1 MLFFDL
7 MMPFMPIIL
16 GLMGVLMVV
25 LRAGASRV
33 FFDIVGTFQAGKLI
47 SDTGAAMT
55 TMQALAVD
63 GLSGIEDAGSMLAE
77 QMSKVVE
84 ATVPLAQELEKA
96 QIQFEKFISEGARLD
111 GSLTQEI
118 QNVGMQ
124 FGFTANESLEAGARM
139 AQLSSIMGEGVVP
152 AATEAALAFGLMG
165 DMTPETAM
173 IKLINLQQQTNF
185 AFNGTTKAAYAL
197 MTVEQ
202 QRAQVTEEMARTL
215 NQLNSVEDHSAATLS
230 KITGVMNEF
239 ASQAHLAGES
249 IAMMAAQSATLIEA
263 GEEQGK
269 AGRALRMTYARLGSD
284 TNGAAKALHELG
296 VATTTSDGSLRS
308 LSDIMSDLNPKWVAF
323 NSGQKQALAQQVSG
337 NRHYVRFIK
346 LMEGYDRAMD
356 LNAEAAGMTAA
367 VMTSTGGAV
376 GFLSDMMGSNAIALD
391 KARAELEL
399 VNAEIGNVF
408 IPGQIQAA
416 KMQIAWN
423 ETILL
428 TIKSL
433 GGLGS
438 GLNKLF
444 GMSKLI
450 QGTFGP
456 FFSAYINIKAASI
469 ALLTQKQI
477 MRSLTGQVLAKTSAE
492 SKGSAKN
499 KINLTHEN
507 LLLAQID
514 AELEDIIFT
523 NRKKA
528 EEAKSSFVAVKH
540 YLTVER
546 TLTQQTNLAYEGV
559 RGKLAK
565 TNFELIKK
573 NALNNIGNQLETKS
587 MIIRDKLTGRIIG
600 QQKENLA
607 FGMRNMTQERYIAI
621 LNKMVAGP
629 LPLTEIQMKKYGI
642 TLQNNNIIIAE
653 NTILTEE
660 QIIRLKLY
668 GMTLQTVTAGTEVA
682 TMASQR
688 LSMAMMGIG
697 SILMVGSMAF
707 AMIGEKLKIFGD
719 EANVMRISM
728 VMMALTMGF
737 LVMEIILTT
746 ASISALSTVL
756 EVGLIKSFVIWGL
769 VFGRRRQVWGRWQ
782 SLRLLL

>member
-1 MLFFDL
+1 
-7 MMPFMPIIL
+7 
-16 GLMGVLMVV
+16 
-25 LRAGASRV
+25 
-33 FFDIVGTFQAGKLI
+33 
-47 SDTGAAMT
+47 
-55 TMQALAVD
+55 
-63 GLSGIEDAGSMLAE
+63 
-77 QMSKVVE
+77 
-84 ATVPLAQELEKA
+84 
-96 QIQFEKFISEGARLD
+96 
-111 GSLTQEI
+111 
-118 QNVGMQ
+118 
-124 FGFTANESLEAGARM
+124 
-139 AQLSSIMGEGVVP
+139 
-152 AATEAALAFGLMG
+152 
-165 DMTPETAM
+165 
-173 IKLINLQQQTNF
+173 
-185 AFNGTTKAAYAL
+185 
-197 MTVEQ
+197 
-202 QRAQVTEEMARTL
+202 
-215 NQLNSVEDHSAATLS
+215 
-230 KITGVMNEF
+230 
-239 ASQAHLAGES
+239 
-249 IAMMAAQSATLIEA
+249 
-263 GEEQGK
+263 
-269 AGRALRMTYARLGSD
+269 
-284 TNGAAKALHELG
+284 
-296 VATTTSDGSLRS
+296 
-308 LSDIMSDLNPKWVAF
+308 
-323 NSGQKQALAQQVSG
+323 
-337 NRHYVRFIK
+337 
-346 LMEGYDRAMD
+346 
-356 LNAEAAGMTAA
+356 
-367 VMTSTGGAV
+367 
-376 GFLSDMMGSNAIALD
+376 LD

-707 AMIGEKLKIFGD
+707 GMLGEKMKIFGD

-746 ASISALSTVL
+746 ASISALSAVL
-756 EVGLIKSFVIWGL
+756 EVGLIKSFVIWGASVWAAAAGMGAL
-769 VFGRRRQVWGRWQ
+769 AIATATFVAAARIAFLLTVAGAAIVALAYVIDKALPNVKDMTEGMVDMGIGAEDLNAQFKELTMNTDMMFADMGLDDYSMDLQNAQKDTQDFANAREELFFGFKAGAVTGDLIKQVQHTGIENFVANTEVIMTNNFTGLTSDEIAETVIRKIQ
-782 SLRLLL
+782 QKGTKQGIVM